1 MATKRNARSKSILKN
16 LLFCMAYVV
25 LLLNNWATQHRVIP
39 QDWKGLVSAALKSG
53 PTITVVVVVKA

>member
-1 MATKRNARSKSILKN
+1 
-16 LLFCMAYVV
+16 MAYVV